1 MVLRIDTGDQQV
13 NALGI
18 VLGIA
23 AGGTRV
29 AAGDNGART
38 FSFRAVFSS
47 LYGRLSRI
55 RVRGK
60 RRLRT

>member
-29 AAGDNGART
+29 AAGGNGART
-38 FSFRAVFSS
+38 
-47 LYGRLSRI
+47 
-55 RVRGK
+55 
-60 RRLRT
+60 